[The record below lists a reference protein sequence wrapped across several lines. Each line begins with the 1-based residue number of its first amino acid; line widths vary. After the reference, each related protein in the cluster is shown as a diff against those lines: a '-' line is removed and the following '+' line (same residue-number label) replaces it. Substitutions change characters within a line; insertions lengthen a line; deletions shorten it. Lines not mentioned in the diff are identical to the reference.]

1 MANQITLTV
10 LVLTVELDR
19 DEPTVETTGE
29 AVAEEITTTRPAAV
43 RGPGITKCVGQ
54 RVREFRAVGGAK

>member
-10 LVLTVELDR
+10 LVLTVEIDR

-29 AVAEEITTTRPAAV
+29 AVAEEITTTRSVAL
-43 RGPGITKCVGQ
+43 PGLRKCQPVTVAR
-54 RVREFRAVGGAK
+54 RVVGGSR

>member
-29 AVAEEITTTRPAAV
+29 AVAEEITTTRPAV
-43 RGPGITKCVGQ
+43 LPGLRNCRPVIAEARRAIGGQ
-54 RVREFRAVGGAK
+54 R

>member
-10 LVLTVELDR
+10 LVLTVEIDR

-29 AVAEEITTTRPAAV
+29 AVAEEITTTRRVSLPGLRKCQPVTVARRAA
-43 RGPGITKCVGQ
+43 
-54 RVREFRAVGGAK
+54 GGAR